1 MRPRVAN
8 RTNPRFELAN
18 SVHFKYHK
26 QSMSLTITTVI
37 VRFLEGL
44 FVAGSVG
51 SFVVLVLTGIE
62 DLKMLLGREEE
73 NNS

>member
-1 MRPRVAN
+1 
-8 RTNPRFELAN
+8 
-18 SVHFKYHK
+18 
-26 QSMSLTITTVI
+26 MSLTITTVI
-37 VRFLEGL
+37 ARFLEGL